1 MENKPKLKKLLRAIF
16 TVSLCFL
23 IWFAIINIYEYNTY
37 KVNYNNKLCA
47 IMSILN
53 EKYPELSDNEIIK
66 ILNSKNKNTK
76 LFEKYGIDI
85 KNESI
90 IIENDKEFNKFLIL
104 NILSI
109 IAIIVVL
116 VALFIKFNK
125 NKDADIA
132 SITKYIEQINK
143 RNYALDIDSISEDEL
158 SILKNEIYKTTVM
171 LKEIADNSIQD
182 KVNLK
187 KSLEDIS
194 HQLKTPLTS
203 ILVVLDNL
211 IDDENMDK
219 NTRASFIRD
228 IKKEVSNINFL
239 VQAILKLS
247 KFDSNTISFIR
258 EQKLLK
264 EIVDESIKNV
274 STLCDLKNISIDVSR
289 DDEASIYCDFRWQV
303 EAITNII
310 KNCVEHSPEGSNI
323 IIKYDENNAYAAIK
337 IQDFGE
343 GISKEDLP
351 HIFERFYKGKND
363 KLDSIGI
370 GLALSKTIIEND
382 NGNINV
388 ESNSSGTKFVI
399 KYFKW

>member
-1 MENKPKLKKLLRAIF
+1 MENKPKLKRLLITIF
-16 TVSLCFL
+16 FVSLCFFIL
-23 IWFAIINIYEYNTY
+23 FATINIYEYNTY
-37 KVNYNNKLCA
+37 RANYNNKLCA
-47 IMSILN
+47 IISVLN
-53 EKYPELSDNEIIK
+53 EKYPELSDNEIIE
-66 ILNSKNKNTK
+66 ILNSKNGNTK
-76 LFEKYGIDI
+76 FFEKYGIDI
-85 KNESI
+85 NNESI
-90 IIENDKEFNKFLIL
+90 VIENDNEFNKFLIL
-104 NILSI
+104 NILI
-109 IAIIVVL
+109 VIAIIVIL

-125 NKDADIA
+125 NKDTDIA

-171 LKEIADNSIQD
+171 LKEIANNSIQD

-203 ILVVLDNL
+203 ILVILDNL

-219 NTRASFIRD
+219 NTRADFIRD
-228 IKKEVSNINFL
+228 IKKEVANINFL

-247 KFDSNTISFIR
+247 KFDSNTISFIK

-274 STLCDLKNISIDVSR
+274 SSLCDLKNISIDASGKH
-289 DDEASIYCDFRWQV
+289 EASICCDFRWQV

-310 KNCVEHSPEGSNI
+310 KNCVEHSLEGNNVI
-323 IIKYDENNAYAAIK
+323 IRYDENNAYASIE

-343 GISKEDLP
+343 GISQEDLP
-351 HIFERFYKGKND
+351 HIFERFYKGKNN
-363 KLDSIGI
+363 KLDSVGI

-388 ESNSSGTKFVI
+388 TSNSNRTKFVI
-399 KYFKW
+399 KYFK